1 MTPPVLVLFDLGN
14 VIVNVDHRAVA
25 ARFAEASEKIEF
37 RNPEV
42 LFSTIIEESA
52 SLLRAFDTGQIT
64 SRAFYDGMKSAYGL
78 KLGFEDFVEIWNSGF
93 SENHEVSSLVRRL
106 SERVRLFL
114 LSNTNSLHFE
124 FLQSSCSVIQKMEK
138 VILSYEVGCMKPSV
152 EIFKHAL
159 RAGNLAPDLVWYVDD
174 VPEFVAAGA
183 HLGIHAIR
191 FRSARQLRDEFHE
204 LLEGES

>member
-25 ARFAEASEKIEF
+25 ARFAEASEKTEF
-37 RNPEV
+37 RDPEV
-42 LFSTIIEESA
+42 LFATIIEESA

-78 KLGFEDFVEIWNSGF
+78 KLGFEDFVKIWNSGF

-124 FLQSSCSVIQKMEK
+124 FL
-138 VILSYEVGCMKPSV
+138 
-152 EIFKHAL
+152 
-159 RAGNLAPDLVWYVDD
+159 
-174 VPEFVAAGA
+174 
-183 HLGIHAIR
+183 
-191 FRSARQLRDEFHE
+191 
-204 LLEGES
+204 